1 MAIMENRDTKLILD
15 EARVNGLNE
24 TLSRIGK
31 YLEREN
37 SRLFDDAPTMSEY
50 VRAIE
55 RRKRSSH
62 RKGRRR

>member
-1 MAIMENRDTKLILD
+1 MENRDTKLILD

-24 TLSRIGK
+24 TLSKIGK

-37 SRLFDDAPTMSEY
+37 SRLFDDAPAMSEY

>member
-1 MAIMENRDTKLILD
+1 MENRDTKPILD
-15 EARVNGLNE
+15 EAMVNGVAD

-55 RRKRSSH
+55 RKKRSSH